1 MPGPEAPHID
11 AGRALPTDTHIHTGQ
26 EIDGFIQRT
35 RGASFKEGLIDLAH
49 HTRLLHHRSVRRHHD
64 FSEIGH
70 TVGRLRD
77 PRQSRSEEA
86 QQGGR
91 AGAVGTG
98 RNG

>member
-1 MPGPEAPHID
+1 
-11 AGRALPTDTHIHTGQ
+11 
-26 EIDGFIQRT
+26 
-35 RGASFKEGLIDLAH
+35 
-49 HTRLLHHRSVRRHHD
+49 VRRHHD

-70 TVGRLRD
+70 TVGCLSD

-91 AGAVGTG
+91 AGSVGTG